1 MSLKAASGWNQS
13 LAQCAQ
19 SEREG
24 FEKTVRE
31 AALLSH
37 IDSAGDMTL
46 CLHLLTSVT
55 KLSTALS
62 NLLTKN
68 AFLYDDGKCL
78 SVSQIRISWIL
89 SNFLTYT

>member
-1 MSLKAASGWNQS
+1 MPNVLRVEG
-13 LAQCAQ
+13 
-19 SEREG
+19 REG
-24 FEKTVRE
+24 FEKRVRK

-46 CLHLLTSVT
+46 CLHLLTNVT
-55 KLSTALS
+55 KLSTALP

-68 AFLYDDGKCL
+68 SFQYDDGKCL
-78 SVSQIRISWIL
+78 SVPQIRISWIL